1 MKAMFGMVSLLIALA
16 IVGFLAV
23 RQLKTAAP
31 SVAPGASAAA
41 AAGLSATGI
50 TTTGTVREQSQQVQQ
65 KVKDDIAKAL
75 EQGAAARK
83 ESPEQ

>member
-1 MKAMFGMVSLLIALA
+1 MKAMFGMVSLLVVLA
-16 IVGFLAV
+16 IVGLLAA

-41 AAGLSATGI
+41 AAGLSTSGIATG
-50 TTTGTVREQSQQVQQ
+50 GTVREQSQQIQQ
-65 KVKDDIAKAL
+65 KVKDDVAKAL

-83 ESPEQ
+83 DTPEQ